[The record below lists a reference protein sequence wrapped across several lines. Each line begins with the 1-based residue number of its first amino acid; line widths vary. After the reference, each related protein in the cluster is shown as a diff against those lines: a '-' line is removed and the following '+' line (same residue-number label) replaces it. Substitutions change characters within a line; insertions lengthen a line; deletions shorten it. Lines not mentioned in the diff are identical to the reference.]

1 MTTNRSIRKKLL
13 AKHSY
18 AVLLFPSLSRSFY
31 FLTAFYFSP
40 LTFDCHRFI
49 QLSFTD
55 KRARSHRLYRWDI
68 ECSLPFL
75 FNAYSINWRGITSND
90 FIGRWI
96 KQIMP
101 ARTVLKVDNVDK
113 RGEIVFRRIE
123 VEKRKGGK
131 KGKERATICEA
142 PSVKRM
148 QAYDGRVF
156 HQSFENLFD
165 VSRSSRY
172 FLLFSPFFCV
182 FRKNCEKVK
191 ILKSDKSDCAKNFR
205 R

>member
-1 MTTNRSIRKKLL
+1 MTTNRFEKELL

-40 LTFDCHRFI
+40 LTFDCHHFI

-55 KRARSHRLYRWDI
+55 KRARSHRLYRRDI

-101 ARTVLKVDNVDK
+101 ARTVRKVDNVDK

-123 VEKRKGGK
+123 YGWKKRK
-131 KGKERATICEA
+131 KGRKGRRERESNDLRSAIRVLG
-142 PSVKRM
+142 VKR
-148 QAYDGRVF
+148 ASVLWTCFSSIFRE
-156 HQSFENLFD
+156 SFRCFK
-165 VSRSSRY
+165 VIS
-172 FLLFSPFFCV
+172 LFSPFFV
-182 FRKNCEKVK
+182 YSF
-191 ILKSDKSDCAKNFR
+191 
-205 R
+205 

>member
-101 ARTVLKVDNVDK
+101 ARTVLKIDNVDK

-156 HQSFENLFD
+156 HQSFENLLEMFQGHL
-165 VSRSSRY
+165 VI
-172 FLLFSPFFCV
+172 FSFFPLSFV
-182 FRKNCEKVK
+182 YLEKIVK
-191 ILKSDKSDCAKNFR
+191 KWKF
-205 R
+205 

>member
-1 MTTNRSIRKKLL
+1 MTTNRSIRKKL

-101 ARTVLKVDNVDK
+101 ARTVLKVDNADK

-156 HQSFENLFD
+156 HQSFENLLEMFQGHL
-165 VSRSSRY
+165 VI
-172 FLLFSPFFCV
+172 FSFFPLSFV
-182 FRKNCEKVK
+182 YLEKIVK
-191 ILKSDKSDCAKNFR
+191 KWKF
-205 R
+205 

>member
-1 MTTNRSIRKKLL
+1 MTTNRSIWKKLL

-156 HQSFENLFD
+156 HQSFENLLEMFQGHL
-165 VSRSSRY
+165 VI
-172 FLLFSPFFCV
+172 FSFFPLSFV
-182 FRKNCEKVK
+182 YLEKIVK
-191 ILKSDKSDCAKNFR
+191 KWKF
-205 R
+205 

>member
-101 ARTVLKVDNVDK
+101 ARTVLKVDNADK

-156 HQSFENLFD
+156 HQSFENLLEIFQGHL
-165 VSRSSRY
+165 VI
-172 FLLFSPFFCV
+172 FSFFPLSFV
-182 FRKNCEKVK
+182 YLEKIVK
-191 ILKSDKSDCAKNFR
+191 KWKF
-205 R
+205 

>member
-90 FIGRWI
+90 FIDRWI

-101 ARTVLKVDNVDK
+101 ARTVLKVDNADK

-156 HQSFENLFD
+156 HQSFENLLEMFQGHL
-165 VSRSSRY
+165 VI
-172 FLLFSPFFCV
+172 FSFFPLSFV
-182 FRKNCEKVK
+182 YLEKIVK
-191 ILKSDKSDCAKNFR
+191 KWKF
-205 R
+205 

>member
-1 MTTNRSIRKKLL
+1 MIESREAQIPRITRNEFLVSSVHSKPSRSKIITRWCSSMTTNRSIRKKLL

-90 FIGRWI
+90 FIGR
-96 KQIMP
+96 
-101 ARTVLKVDNVDK
+101 
-113 RGEIVFRRIE
+113 
-123 VEKRKGGK
+123 
-131 KGKERATICEA
+131 
-142 PSVKRM
+142 
-148 QAYDGRVF
+148 
-156 HQSFENLFD
+156 
-165 VSRSSRY
+165 
-172 FLLFSPFFCV
+172 
-182 FRKNCEKVK
+182 
-191 ILKSDKSDCAKNFR
+191 
-205 R
+205 

>member
-101 ARTVLKVDNVDK
+101 ARTVLKVDNADK

-156 HQSFENLFD
+156 HQSFENLLEMFQGHL
-165 VSRSSRY
+165 VI
-172 FLLFSPFFCV
+172 FSFFPLSFV
-182 FRKNCEKVK
+182 YLEKIVK
-191 ILKSDKSDCAKNFR
+191 KWKF
-205 R
+205 

>member
-1 MTTNRSIRKKLL
+1 MTTNRSIRKKLR

-101 ARTVLKVDNVDK
+101 ARTVLKVDNADK

-156 HQSFENLFD
+156 HQSFENLLEMFQGHL
-165 VSRSSRY
+165 VI
-172 FLLFSPFFCV
+172 FSFFPLSFV
-182 FRKNCEKVK
+182 YLEKIVK
-191 ILKSDKSDCAKNFR
+191 KWKF
-205 R
+205 

>member
-101 ARTVLKVDNVDK
+101 ARTVLKVDNADK

-131 KGKERATICEA
+131 KGKERATICEV

-156 HQSFENLFD
+156 HQSFENLLEMFQGHL
-165 VSRSSRY
+165 VI
-172 FLLFSPFFCV
+172 FSFFPLSFV
-182 FRKNCEKVK
+182 YLEKIVK
-191 ILKSDKSDCAKNFR
+191 KWKF
-205 R
+205 

>member
-156 HQSFENLFD
+156 HQSFENLLEMFQGHL
-165 VSRSSRY
+165 VI
-172 FLLFSPFFCV
+172 FSFFPLSFV
-182 FRKNCEKVK
+182 YLEKIVK
-191 ILKSDKSDCAKNFR
+191 KWKF
-205 R
+205 